1 MTSDGVRTCFA
12 GNLCRKEM
20 SSRTVKFSD
29 LLTRPAEFAPLDAP
43 PSPSSQLDTLST
55 TDSDTEE
62 ESPSPE
68 NTAETSEATTPS
80 NDAQKPGTALKDA
93 EATVDSS
100 PPTLPTAVAD
110 ASAPPSDTPPA
121 STPPSDSPPVTVT
134 SSDPS
139 PAVLP
144 SSAPSATVQPTI
156 AGAQESKPPTEEASP
171 SSSAQSPN
179 LTPMTA
185 DAQNASVASLSPSPE
200 DTGPPNPSTTEASPL
215 APTQPSLPST
225 SQAAVPSAPPLP
237 EASAPGSI
245 FNLPGLQTAFPMQ
258 PTSLQGFSV
267 VALSEA
273 EATARLLGLKTPKN
287 FSVPSVSRLPDGSV
301 ILASPTTAVSM
312 ARIGPA
318 CSAALG
324 NAGTRPLTE
333 EIMGLVEKFR
343 RAPNDDAVT
352 SKLAD
357 ALRKLQKSDLPS
369 CDPAFAAALSEA
381 RGFFGKLNEATSRKT
396 AAELTYLKHVEEFRS
411 MKKDLRA
418 LSDVVQADG
427 KAVVAARDKV
437 VAMRKKNL
445 PEAGAR
451 LFTVSS
457 KLQQLRDIA
466 SRLH

>member
-1 MTSDGVRTCFA
+1 
-12 GNLCRKEM
+12 M

-29 LLTRPAEFAPLDAP
+29 LLTRPAEFVPLDAP

-62 ESPSPE
+62 ESQSPE
-68 NTAETSEATTPS
+68 KTAETSEATPPS

-93 EATVDSS
+93 PATVDPSS
-100 PPTLPTAVAD
+100 PTLPTAMANT
-110 ASAPPSDTPPA
+110 STPPSDTPPA
-121 STPPSDSPPVTVT
+121 STPPSDSPPATGT

-139 PAVLP
+139 P
-144 SSAPSATVQPTI
+144 ATVQPTI
-156 AGAQESKPPTEEASP
+156 AGAQESEPPTEEAGP
-171 SSSAQSPN
+171 SSSTPSPKI
-179 LTPMTA
+179 TPMPA
-185 DAQNASVASLSPSPE
+185 DAQNATDASLRPSPE
-200 DTGPPNPSTTEASPL
+200 DMGSPTPSTTEASPGV
-215 APTQPSLPST
+215 PTQPSLPSM
-225 SQAAVPSAPPLP
+225 SQDAVPSAPPLP
-237 EASAPGSI
+237 EASAPGSV

-312 ARIGPA
+312 ARISPS
-318 CSAALG
+318 CSAALGG

-333 EIMGLVEKFR
+333 ETMGLVEKFR

-352 SKLAD
+352 SKLAE

-381 RGFFGKLNEATSRKT
+381 RAFFGKLNEATSRKT

-445 PEAGAR
+445 QEAGAR